1 MDERHRGRC
10 QAEVGV
16 KRYDL
21 TRKFQNTNQDI
32 EELDF
37 EDDALCKW
45 QDPAWQNLF
54 KEWLA
59 GRGPL
64 EDLMTRQECADY
76 LRCDVKLVDKLRE
89 RGDLV
94 SFKVGDRHI
103 VITTKSVQAYLA
115 RRRAS

>member
-1 MDERHRGRC
+1 MKQFDDP
-10 QAEVGV
+10 V
-16 KRYDL
+16 KQ
-21 TRKFQNTNQDI
+21 KEF
-32 EELDF
+32 EEW
-37 EDDALCKW
+37 K
-45 QDPAWQNLF
+45 
-54 KEWLA
+54 A

-64 EDLMTRQECADY
+64 DDLMSRKECADY

>member
-1 MDERHRGRC
+1 MRQFD
-10 QAEVGV
+10 
-16 KRYDL
+16 
-21 TRKFQNTNQDI
+21 
-32 EELDF
+32 
-37 EDDALCKW
+37 
-45 QDPAWQNLF
+45 DPAKQ
-54 KEWLA
+54 KEFEEWKA

>member
-1 MDERHRGRC
+1 M
-10 QAEVGV
+10 
-16 KRYDL
+16 
-21 TRKFQNTNQDI
+21 TRFD
-32 EELDF
+32 
-37 EDDALCKW
+37 
-45 QDPAWQNLF
+45 DPAKQKKF
-54 KEWLA
+54 EEWVS
-59 GRGPL
+59 RRHDL